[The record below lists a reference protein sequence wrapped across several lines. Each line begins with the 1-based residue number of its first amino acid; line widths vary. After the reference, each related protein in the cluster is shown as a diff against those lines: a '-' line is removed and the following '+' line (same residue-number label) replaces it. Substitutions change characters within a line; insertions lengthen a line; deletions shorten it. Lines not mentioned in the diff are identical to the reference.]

1 MLGELENP
9 WVLIMLLGTFVWL
22 LISYLIQRRVGKNKH
37 QYDERYQYETNR
49 AKAKS
54 WDIMFII
61 MIISIPIVLIMEGV
75 SFSYFFLMTL
85 FFLHVLSMGGS
96 ALYYHFKNS

>member
-9 WVLIMLLGTFVWL
+9 WVIIMLLGTFIWL
-22 LISYLIQRRVGKNKH
+22 LIAYLIQRRIRKQAH
-37 QYDERYQYETNR
+37 YYDERNQYETNR

-61 MIISIPIVLIMEGV
+61 MIISIPIVLIVEGV
-75 SFSYFFLMTL
+75 SFSYFFLMGV
-85 FFLHVLSMGGS
+85 FFLHTLSVGGS